1 MTEVLDDVIDPWLA
15 RRWWHALM
23 ANAVRLV
30 EDAALLATRGSCGRA
45 QALAV
50 LSAEELERAHHLY
63 SAAEREWSKP
73 IEFYSALDGPSE
85 PIAVPDEAY
94 PTDEPVW
101 PRHRAVDLYAEGVV
115 ELWDLYRPGVHS
127 CPDNSCRHPEACDRD
142 AKKRA
147 GFIVQRAARV
157 ITSPLDISDGDIE
170 VVITLV
176 ARGIEWHLAQDRARQ
191 KCAVP
196 GALMD
201 STSDLY
207 RVVLAYAWPDVYD
220 EATIEMD

>member
-1 MTEVLDDVIDPWLA
+1 MRSPRTGSDSDCGQATKIHRTGSSSCGKTPRAGSRVDADEVTEVLDDVIDPWLA

-115 ELWDLYRPGVHS
+115 ELWVLYRPGVHS
-127 CPDNSCRHPEACDRD
+127 
-142 AKKRA
+142 
-147 GFIVQRAARV
+147 
-157 ITSPLDISDGDIE
+157 
-170 VVITLV
+170 
-176 ARGIEWHLAQDRARQ
+176 
-191 KCAVP
+191 
-196 GALMD
+196 
-201 STSDLY
+201 
-207 RVVLAYAWPDVYD
+207 
-220 EATIEMD
+220 